1 MLEFE
6 RGFAASAAG
15 VVAAASASTPRLN
28 RNPSQD
34 LPLPQLASGN
44 RVTPKSPNVY
54 QRGWEIE
61 AFGRRDL

>member
-1 MLEFE
+1 VLEFE

-15 VVAAASASTPRLN
+15 VVAAGEREHAETN